1 MAISINAVTL
11 VSGGLLSLAEQKA
24 AMSDKTNNMM
34 GILTCDR
41 IINVLQLDC
50 PLNVLSWYNKKI
62 RLVKTKKQQ
71 LRFTHIYL
79 ISKGALGA
87 LEKWTSWKLWIFSF
101 QIFVLLTW
109 IYSVF

>member
-41 IINVLQLDC
+41 IINVL
-50 PLNVLSWYNKKI
+50 
-62 RLVKTKKQQ
+62 
-71 LRFTHIYL
+71 
-79 ISKGALGA
+79 
-87 LEKWTSWKLWIFSF
+87 
-101 QIFVLLTW
+101 
-109 IYSVF
+109 